1 MGVER
6 PRPLLYMIGNA
17 HIDPVWLWQWPE
29 GYQEVRATFRSAIE
43 RMEEYPEFYFTCDST
58 AYYAWVEES
67 DPELF
72 EAIRQRV
79 AEGRWEVVGG
89 WWVEPDCNLP
99 SGESFARHALYAQRW
114 LAERFGRIA
123 TVGCNVDPFGHNAML
138 PQLLRKAGMDSYLFM
153 RPGPHEL
160 SLPGPAFWWQS
171 PDGSRVLAYRIPHH
185 YASPGLA
192 LGDHVTRSVA
202 QLPAGWQELACF
214 YGVGDHGGG
223 PTRDN
228 LDSIRQLTAAGEPVR
243 LECSTTRRFLDRM
256 RRAGGELPVV
266 AGELQHHAVGCYSA
280 HSGIKRWNRRAERLL
295 LAAERWAAVARL
307 VAQVPYPR
315 EELGHAWRQVLFNQ
329 FHDVLGGTAIEAAY
343 QDARDQ
349 LGEAAS
355 IAGRVANRAV
365 QALSRRIAI
374 EPEPG
379 MSPVVVLNPL
389 PWSVSVE
396 VELELAAPAGLERL
410 TDEAGRPV
418 PLQPTRSHATAPG
431 QRRLVFPA
439 ELPPLGYRTYRVY
452 SDVAAAREV
461 SGEDTAVRGMSGRDA
476 AAGDAKAGNA
486 RDGDGVVLQSSRLRA
501 VVDRRTGWLAS
512 LVDTATGAEL
522 AAPAPEPHAVVLADR
537 TDTWSHGALAYRE
550 QAGAFACESVRLL
563 ERGPVRSVA
572 RVTSRYGASTLTEDL
587 VLGRDSGTLEVRA
600 TLDWHERLALLKLRV
615 PTALAEVTA
624 TYEIPYGHQQRPTD
638 GGEEPAQAW
647 VDVSGV
653 LPDGRRAGLALLND
667 GKHAFDVRAARI
679 GMTAARSPVYAW
691 HEPCELDPGEDY
703 RYLDQGV
710 QRFVY
715 RLLPH
720 GGDWRTAGVVR
731 AAAELNQ
738 PPSTLLESYHS
749 GPLPQRRSFAAV
761 TPGSVVVSVLKLTE
775 DPGDDLVVR
784 AYESAGRPAL
794 AEIDL
799 PLVGRRISAR
809 FGPCEIKTFRVPRD
823 PEQPATETDLLELE
837 QPATQPPPAPPPAEE
852 LPEGPPQKRRRM
864 QVRRSG
870 G

>member
-1 MGVER
+1 MGR
-6 PRPLLYMIGNA
+6 AWPLLHMIGNA

-29 GYQEVRATFRSAIE
+29 GYQEVRATFRSASE
-43 RMEEYPEFYFTCDST
+43 RMEEYPEFCFTCGSI

-72 EAIRQRV
+72 ETIRERV

-89 WWVEPDCNLP
+89 WWVEADCNLP
-99 SGESFARHALYAQRW
+99 SGESFARQALHAQRW

-123 TVGCNVDPFGHNAML
+123 TVGCNVDAFGHSAML

-153 RPGPHEL
+153 RPEPHEL
-160 SLPGPAFWWQS
+160 ALPGPAFWWQS
-171 PDGSRVLAYRIPHH
+171 PDSSRVLAYRIPHQ

-192 LGDHVTRSVA
+192 LDDHVTRTIA

-214 YGVGDHGGG
+214 YGVGNHGGG
-223 PTRDN
+223 PTRAN
-228 LDSIRQLTAAGEPVR
+228 LDSIRQLTAAGGPAR
-243 LECSTTRRFLDRM
+243 LECSTARRFLDRLLC
-256 RRAGGELPVV
+256 AEVELPVV
-266 AGELQHHAVGCYSA
+266 AGELQHHAVGCYAA

-295 LAAERWAAVARL
+295 LAAERWAAVARV
-307 VAQVPYPR
+307 VAQAPYPR

-374 EPEPG
+374 EPERG

-389 PWSVSVE
+389 PWPVRAD
-396 VELELAAPAGLERL
+396 VELELGADAEPGRL
-410 TDEAGRPV
+410 SDEDGRQVPV
-418 PLQPTRSHATAPG
+418 QTTRSHATAPD
-431 QRRLVFPA
+431 RWRVVFPV

-452 SDVAAAREV
+452 SGTGAVRGV
-461 SGEDTAVRGMSGRDA
+461 SGEAPAVRR
-476 AAGDAKAGNA
+476 AGAS
-486 RDGDGVVLQSSRLRA
+486 DGPVLESSRLRA

-512 LVDTATGAEL
+512 LVDKASGVEL
-522 AAPAPEPHAVVLADR
+522 APPAPEPHAVALADR
-537 TDTWSHGALAYRE
+537 TDTWSHGALSYRE
-550 QAGAFACESVRLL
+550 QAGAFTCESVRLL
-563 ERGPVRSVA
+563 EHGPVRSIV
-572 RVTSRYGASTLTEDL
+572 RVTSRHGASILTEDL
-587 VLGRDSGTLEVRA
+587 VLGRDSGALEVRA

-615 PTALAEVTA
+615 PTALVEVTA
-624 TYEIPYGHQQRPTD
+624 THEIPYGYQERPAG
-638 GGEEPAQAW
+638 GGEEPAQTW

-667 GKHAFDVRAARI
+667 GKHAFDVQEGRI
-679 GMTAARSPVYAW
+679 AMTAARSPVYAW
-691 HEPCELDPGEDY
+691 HDPRGLDPAEDY
-703 RYLDQGV
+703 GYLDQGM

-720 GGDWRTAGVVR
+720 AGDWRAAGVVR

-738 PPSTLLESYHS
+738 PLSALLESAHS
-749 GPLPQRRSFAAV
+749 GPLPQRRSFASV
-761 TPGSVVVSVLKLTE
+761 TPGPVVVSVLKLTE

-784 AYESAGRPAL
+784 AYESAGRPAR

-799 PLVGRRISAR
+799 PLVGRRISAT
-809 FGPCEIKTFRVPRD
+809 FGPCEIKTFRVPSD
-823 PEQPATETDLLELE
+823 PGRPVTETDLLEW
-837 QPATQPPPAPPPAEE
+837 
-852 LPEGPPQKRRRM
+852 LPQSP
-864 QVRRSG
+864 
-870 G
+870 